1 MNQSE
6 GMNFTFVADVDAAA
20 SLGRLS
26 DIGSGTQATLFVG
39 SIATMMIV
47 EAIIRERRGR
57 SVDARDAGNSIALAL
72 GYLVTKLIAAKVL
85 LLPAYLWVHEHWAIF
100 EVDPKNPLWWIA
112 VYLMADFMAYWVHRA
127 EHRVAVLWANHMVH
141 HSSEEFTFT
150 TAIRMPVGDALYKPL
165 VLFWVP
171 LIGIHP
177 AMFAVIGALILALG
191 QLQHTELVG
200 RLGVLDKFMNT
211 PSNHRVHH
219 GSNGVYLDKN
229 FGATTVIWDRLFGT
243 YQPELDDIPVVY
255 GITHAIETQTPLGI
269 TMSGPRRLFRD
280 MQRQR
285 GIDRLRVLV
294 GSPT

>member
-1 MNQSE
+1 M
-6 GMNFTFVADVDAAA
+6 TFASIPVLAA
-20 SLGRLS
+20 GRLS
-26 DIGSGTQATLFVG
+26 SLNHEGSSLQAMLFVG
-39 SIATMMIV
+39 SIATMMIA
-47 EAIIRERRGR
+47 EAIVRERRGR
-57 SVDARDAGNSIALAL
+57 SVDTRDAGNSIALAL

-112 VYLMADFMAYWVHRA
+112 AYLMADFMAYWVHRA

-191 QLQHTELVG
+191 QLQHTELIG

-219 GSNGVYLDKN
+219 ASNGVYLDKN

-255 GITHAIETQTPLGI
+255 GITHAIETQTPFGI
-269 TMSGPRRLFRD
+269 TMSGPRHLFRD
-280 MQRQR
+280 IKRQQ
-285 GIDRLRVLV
+285 GIARLRVLV

>member
-1 MNQSE
+1 
-6 GMNFTFVADVDAAA
+6 MNFASIPVLAA
-20 SLGRLS
+20 GRLS
-26 DIGSGTQATLFVG
+26 SLNQEGSSLQAMLFVG
-39 SIATMMIV
+39 SIATMMIA
-47 EAIIRERRGR
+47 EAIVRERRGR
-57 SVDARDAGNSIALAL
+57 SVDTRDAGNSIALAL

-112 VYLMADFMAYWVHRA
+112 AYLMADFMAYWVHRA

-191 QLQHTELVG
+191 QLQHTELIG

-219 GSNGVYLDKN
+219 ASNGVYLDKN